1 MTDYEF
7 LTVERE
13 EKITTITINRP
24 DVYNALHPPAHF
36 EFDKVFNDFEA
47 DPEQWVAIIT
57 GAGNKAFSAG
67 NDLKYQA
74 AGGTRERPASGFGG
88 LTLRF
93 NLAKPVIAAVNG
105 FAMGGGFEIALACDL
120 IVASDNAIFA
130 LPEPRVGLA
139 ALAGGLHRLPR
150 IIPQKQALGM
160 ILSGRRVTA
169 KEGKELGFVN
179 EVTSQ
184 TDLMPT
190 SKRWAEMILEC
201 SPMSIRATK
210 QAAMQ
215 GLNQAGVRAAHEGKY
230 EAVRDMTKSEDYVEG
245 PVAFAEKRPPQW
257 KGR

>member
-1 MTDYEF
+1 MTGYEF

-13 EKITTITINRP
+13 EKITTIAINRP
-24 DVYNALHPPAHF
+24 GVHNALHPPAHF

-88 LTLRF
+88 LTQRF

-184 TDLMPT
+184 EDLMSA

-201 SPMSIRATK
+201 SPMSVRASK
-210 QAAMQ
+210 QAVYQ
-215 GLNQAGVRAAHEGKY
+215 GLDKSTLKDAINSDYPAV
-230 EAVRDMTKSEDYVEG
+230 EALYKSADFIEG
-245 PVAFAEKRPPQW
+245 PKAFSENRTPRW
-257 KGR
+257 TLE